1 MGVTKWAGAIALL
14 VGAAFLLYLYTQ
26 PAYSH
31 RFRLT
36 IEVQTPSGLR
46 SGSSVIETTAWESGN
61 WGPIETR
68 GIRRDYKGRAI
79 FVDLGGGRNLVAL
92 LAFGPQGTDQSKL
105 FHLVGAALAP
115 GRLIDWKDEYSLNGT
130 GSLPREYTP
139 TFITFANLANPG
151 TAALVDPADL
161 EKTFG
166 SGFAVKQ
173 VLLATTSES
182 ASEGIG
188 KILPWWN
195 LPNRPAEQA
204 YRAWLRGSTIG
215 VSLEPES
222 LFQKE

>member
-1 MGVTKWAGAIALL
+1 MKRIGVIAVL

-26 PAYSH
+26 SASTQ
-31 RFRLT
+31 RFRMT
-36 IEVQTPSGLR
+36 IEVQTPGGLR
-46 SGSSVIETTAWESGN
+46 SGSSVIETSAWESGN
-61 WGPIETR
+61 WGPIEAR
-68 GIRRDYKGRAI
+68 GVRRDFKGRAV
-79 FVDLGGGRNLVAL
+79 FVDLGDGRNLVAL
-92 LAFGPQGTDQSKL
+92 LAFGPEGTDQTKL
-105 FHLVGAALAP
+105 FRLVGAALAP
-115 GRLIDWKDEYSLNGT
+115 GKSIDWKEEYSLTGT

-139 TFITFANLANPG
+139 TLITFANLANPG

-166 SGFAVKQ
+166 AGFAVKQ

-195 LPNRPAEQA
+195 LPNRPADQA

-215 VSLEPES
+215 VSLEPEI